1 MAFSSPKEETDSDAE
16 AAESP
21 PGGMQP
27 GGGGFWAPQHH
38 HATGRQFG
46 QAPGDW
52 RFDEPQFRGFWADGT
67 QFGSM

>member
-38 HATGRQFG
+38 HATSRQFG

-52 RFDEPQFRGFWADGT
+52 RFEPQFRGFWADGT